1 MRWNNN
7 MKQNNNGREHQ
18 HWWNNMKWNIHARE
32 TTNWKSTN
40 NHKVREEQ
48 HQYMVMEWLK
58 KNYKPKPKE
67 KKLTT
72 RNKNLNAGF
81 LMQNFSTQTQ
91 WKK

>member
-1 MRWNNN
+1 
-7 MKQNNNGREHQ
+7 
-18 HWWNNMKWNIHARE
+18 
-32 TTNWKSTN
+32 
-40 NHKVREEQ
+40 
-48 HQYMVMEWLK
+48 MVMEWLK